1 MTDINF
7 GIILSIIGIST
18 VFTFL
23 SFIAFVV
30 FVMKKSSKKKE
41 ILITISD
48 KSESNLETL
57 EKTAAIAG
65 AYLFITNKR
74 SSLAS
79 VDKNSSNINYY
90 NWQNNKEIL
99 K

>member
-18 VFTFL
+18 VFSFL
-23 SFIAFVV
+23 SFIAFIV
-30 FVMKKSSKKKE
+30 FVMKKLSKKKE
-41 ILITISD
+41 ILISISD
-48 KSESNLETL
+48 KPESNLETL
-57 EKTAAIAG
+57 EKTAAMAG

-79 VDKNSSNINYY
+79 VNKNCSNENYY
-90 NWQNNKEIL
+90 IWQNNKEI
-99 K
+99 